1 MAKRKN
7 TSQGKVGK
15 VFIDGLFMQ
24 NPVLVQLLG
33 LCSILAISTSVE
45 NGLGMGISVTFVL
58 IGSNIAISLLRNAI
72 PDKIRIAA
80 FVVVISGFVTAVD
93 LLLKAYSPALSSSLG
108 VFIPLIVVNC
118 IILARAESFA
128 SKNNVFLSAV
138 DGLAQGIGYTMVML
152 VMSII
157 REILGTGKILG
168 FDITK
173 YVYYEPALFMI
184 LPAGGFMVLGF
195 LIALFKKITDKED
208 AK

>member
-1 MAKRKN
+1 
-7 TSQGKVGK
+7 
-15 VFIDGLFMQ
+15 
-24 NPVLVQLLG
+24 
-33 LCSILAISTSVE
+33 
-45 NGLGMGISVTFVL
+45 MGISVTFVL

-80 FVVVISGFVTAVD
+80 FVVVISGFVTAVE
-93 LLLKAYSPALSSSLG
+93 LLLKAYAPALSSSLG

-138 DGLAQGIGYTMVML
+138 DGLAQGIGYIIVML
-152 VMSII
+152 VMSTI

-168 FDITK
+168 FDITQ
-173 YVYYEPALFMI
+173 YVYYEPALITI
-184 LPAGGFMVLGF
+184 LPAGGFLVLGF